1 MNILITMD
9 SKGILKN
16 IESREI
22 KDFIR
27 DEWKEEEKE
36 SLISPEKFTSKEL
49 LQKLEIQLE
58 NEGKKIE
65 QFIVKN
71 ISTES
76 ILKTIPDD
84 DIEDYVSNYTD
95 YYISEDIPELMEQ
108 IHRSGSMDEVIK
120 MFEIK
125 Y

>member
-1 MNILITMD
+1 M
-9 SKGILKN
+9 
-16 IESREI
+16 
-22 KDFIR
+22 
-27 DEWKEEEKE
+27 
-36 SLISPEKFTSKEL
+36 L

-58 NEGKKIE
+58 NEGKEIE
-65 QFIVKN
+65 QFVVEN

-76 ILKTIPDD
+76 ILRAIPDD